1 MEDAEKRR
9 LKKPKPFPST
19 IPAHTH
25 GEDDDEPKA
34 HGRVG
39 HTFRPSS
46 LLWLYILAPEPF
58 SISVGPLGR
67 CDDAAAD
74 RTGGVISCLPR
85 TRTTLPLFHRE
96 RQRAEAQA
104 ALNSA
109 AVLCCSVLGGMVE
122 THTYTQLYAHLTVC
136 VR

>member
-19 IPAHTH
+19 IPARAHTH

-39 HTFRPSS
+39 RTFRPSS
-46 LLWLYILAPEPF
+46 LLWLYIPAPEPF

-67 CDDAAAD
+67 CDAAAAD

-109 AVLCCSVLGGMVE
+109 AVLGGMVE
-122 THTYTQLYAHLTVC
+122 THIHTQLYAHLTVC